1 MSTPLTTS
9 TNSTPSPGKAPHS
22 TARDAVP
29 APPQSR
35 TRRAA
40 KEASPARTAPKRA
53 SGASASA
60 SAETVPS
67 DVVAGPETGAKDDD
81 GVRLEWIAVSA
92 YFLGERRGFVDGS
105 PDEDWLQAEREVDLM
120 FAMRDAAGLP
130 ASS

>member
-1 MSTPLTTS
+1 MSTSPTTS
-9 TNSTPSPGKAPHS
+9 TSTTPSPGKAPHS

-29 APPQSR
+29 ATPQSR
-35 TRRAA
+35 TRRAP
-40 KEASPARTAPKRA
+40 KETTPMRSAPKRA
-53 SGASASA
+53 SGASA

-67 DVVAGPETGAKDDD
+67 DVVAGPETDGKDDA